1 MSELNDFGYVEKAF
15 ANIREVVEKQ
25 GDNIKAAAALMADA
39 IKNDRL
45 INVYAGGGHTTLA
58 MG

>member
-25 GDNIKAAAALMADA
+25 GDNIKAAANEVTAKNTDDGLALAFE
-39 IKNDRL
+39 KYVL
-45 INVYAGGGHTTLA
+45 
-58 MG
+58 